1 MFCCNSVL
9 ERTMID
15 EAKKWSRILKGLPE
29 SRHKGDFGYST
40 EMFHL
45 RPEVITRAP
54 IRNDR
59 RYAVA
64 VITCMILISLAYG
77 LFYFGAVMRQFLI
90 ATLLTTE
97 R

>member
-1 MFCCNSVL
+1 
-9 ERTMID
+9 MID
-15 EAKKWSRILKGLPE
+15 EAEKWARILKGLPQ
-29 SRHKGDFGYST
+29 SRHRGDFGYST

-45 RPEVITRAP
+45 RPEVITKAS

-59 RYAVA
+59 RYALAVVA
-64 VITCMILISLAYG
+64 CTILILLAYG
-77 LFYFGAVMRQFLI
+77 LFYFGAAMRRILI

>member
-1 MFCCNSVL
+1 
-9 ERTMID
+9 MID
-15 EAKKWSRILKGLPE
+15 EAEKWSRILKGMSE
-29 SRHKGDFGYST
+29 SGHKEDFGYST

-45 RPEVITRAP
+45 RPEVITNAP

-59 RYAVA
+59 RNYAAA
-64 VITCMILISLAYG
+64 VIACTILILLAYG
-77 LFYFGAVMRQFLI
+77 LFYFGAAMRQILI

>member
-1 MFCCNSVL
+1 MNN
-9 ERTMID
+9 
-15 EAKKWSRILKGLPE
+15 EAEKWARILKGLPE

-45 RPEVITRAP
+45 RPEVITKASV
-54 IRNDR
+54 RNDR

-64 VITCMILISLAYG
+64 VIACTILILLAYG
-77 LFYFGAVMRQFLI
+77 LFYFGAAMRQVLT

>member
-1 MFCCNSVL
+1 
-9 ERTMID
+9 MID
-15 EAKKWSRILKGLPE
+15 EAEKWARILKGLPD

-45 RPEVITRAP
+45 RPEVITKAS

-64 VITCMILISLAYG
+64 VITCTVLILLAYG
-77 LFYFGAVMRQFLI
+77 LFYFSATMRQVLI
-90 ATLLTTE
+90 ATLLTAE

>member
-1 MFCCNSVL
+1 VAHSVV

-15 EAKKWSRILKGLPE
+15 EAEKWARILKGLPE
-29 SRHKGDFGYST
+29 SLHKRDFGYST

-45 RPEVITRAP
+45 TPEVITKTS

-59 RYAVA
+59 RYTVA
-64 VITCMILISLAYG
+64 VIVCMILMLAYG
-77 LFYFGAVMRQFLI
+77 LFYFGAAMRQILI

>member
-1 MFCCNSVL
+1 
-9 ERTMID
+9 MIK
-15 EAKKWSRILKGLPE
+15 EAEKWARILKGLPE
-29 SRHKGDFGYST
+29 PRRKGDFGYST

-45 RPEVITRAP
+45 RPEVITKRS

-64 VITCMILISLAYG
+64 LIACMILILLAYG
-77 LFYFGAVMRQFLI
+77 LFYFGAAMRRVLI